1 MRLADDQ
8 LTISFFLAIVLEFI
22 YGVRI
27 RKEDVYNRHNLSH
40 NPSQKNSMYN
50 VIEWLNIN
58 I

>member
-27 RKEDVYNRHNLSH
+27 RKEDVYNLSQPVTLPVTKI
-40 NPSQKNSMYN
+40 NYYN
-50 VIEWLNIN
+50 VLL
-58 I
+58 